1 MVLATPVGS
10 SPTRRVR
17 EGKSLRPISLAKLVK
32 LLKVLME
39 GPKDVSS
46 LAKSLGLSE
55 RYVWEL
61 VRVALSLGLVKVE
74 GGTVTLSDEGTSFL
88 ERAESC
94 DADYIDR
101 VLLKLEAYRR
111 VKECLGRSLRTPS
124 EVSRCADV
132 SVVTADIAMRLVKE
146 VASMRFR
153 REGFGDP
160 LDFQSFAKA
169 VVSLYERISRHRR
182 SRYVPIGELAE
193 LAARKLNL
201 SERTFYE
208 YLGRFCEL
216 NRGSVLLTTSPSIS
230 GARYVEIG
238 GKRYTH
244 IALLR

>member
-1 MVLATPVGS
+1 MPVGS
-10 SPTRRVR
+10 SPTRGVR
-17 EGKSLRPISLAKLVK
+17 GGKSLRPISLAKLVK
-32 LLKVLME
+32 LLKVLAE
-39 GPKDVSS
+39 GPKDASS

-61 VRVALSLGLVKVE
+61 IRVALPLGLVKVE
-74 GGTVTLSDEGTSFL
+74 GGTVTLSDEGASFL

-94 DADYIDR
+94 DADYVDS
-101 VLLKLEAYRR
+101 VLLRLEAYRR

-146 VASMRFR
+146 VTSMRSR
-153 REGFGDP
+153 REGSANA
-160 LDFQSFAKA
+160 LDLQSFTKA
-169 VVSLYERISRHRR
+169 LVSLYERVSRYRR

-193 LAARKLNL
+193 LAARELNL

-230 GARYVEIG
+230 GATYVEIG
-238 GKRYTH
+238 GRMYTH